1 MREHLPTEFRVSWV
15 FGVAAVGLFLLGLVE
30 NWLELGLHFAPLS
43 ISSNS
48 GLILVSLLFIVPYYV
63 AKRIEARKTTYY

>member
-1 MREHLPTEFRVSWV
+1 MHERLPSTFRVSWV
-15 FGVAAVGLFLLGLVE
+15 FGGAAVGLFLLGLAE

-48 GLILVSLLFIVPYYV
+48 GLVLLAVLFIIPYYV
-63 AKRIEARKTTYY
+63 AKRVESKRSTYY